1 MWTALLLLS
10 TFFCA
15 SEMAIASTPT
25 QASSPAKGSAS
36 AESYGKGVTLSQAP
50 VSLTEAV
57 KQLKQNE
64 GKEIVVKA
72 KVDKVCQSKG
82 CWLVLKDGDTQVRVT
97 FANYSF
103 FVPKNSAK
111 SEAVVQGKLFEKE
124 VSAAEA
130 RHYAKDEHLPAKE
143 VAKIQSAQKAPWFE
157 ATGLTLSKN

>member
-1 MWTALLLLS
+1 MRISIFSLLTSLTFSLTLS
-10 TFFCA
+10 FGLSFG
-15 SEMAIASTPT
+15 S
-25 QASSPAKGSAS
+25 SAS
-36 AESYGKGVTLSQAP
+36 ALAADSYGKGVTLSQAP
-50 VSLTEAV
+50 IALSEAV
-57 KQLKQNE
+57 KQLKQND

-103 FVPKNSAK
+103 FVPKNSAS

-130 RHYAKDEHLPAKE
+130 RHYAKDEHMPAKE
-143 VAKIQSAQKAPWFE
+143 VAKIQTAQKAPWFE
-157 ATGLTLSKN
+157 ATGLTLSKK